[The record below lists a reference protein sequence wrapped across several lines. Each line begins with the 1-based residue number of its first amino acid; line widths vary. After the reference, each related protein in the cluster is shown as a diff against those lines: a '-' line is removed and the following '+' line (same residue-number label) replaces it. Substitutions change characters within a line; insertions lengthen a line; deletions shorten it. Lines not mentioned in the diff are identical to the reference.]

1 MAGVS
6 DDATSIME
14 PEVRRRNDRA
24 AIPVVT
30 PILGAGGPLYENA
43 SLSVCLSTSL
53 PPAVLIVLSPKCSR
67 LLHSSPDSRSRL
79 AAGLAGLVMP
89 STQCRWLQ

>member
-1 MAGVS
+1 MELPISTLTCSRSLVAIAGVS

-30 PILGAGGPLYENA
+30 PIL
-43 SLSVCLSTSL
+43 
-53 PPAVLIVLSPKCSR
+53 
-67 LLHSSPDSRSRL
+67 D
-79 AAGLAGLVMP
+79 
-89 STQCRWLQ
+89 